1 MKKYILVIFT
11 ISIILSQYS
20 CKTKKSI
27 IASES
32 QYYTD
37 SIYSKHLSE
46 YRKHN
51 IYLPKGFDKSKEY
64 SIIYATDGNEKIEN
78 SAEKKILD
86 SLINNKLISP
96 VIYIASYSNNKNA
109 QETEDYYTKKTIY
122 SSYRSF
128 EYVEGSTVDPPN
140 ADLEARFKNHML
152 YFKDEFIPAIEKTLK
167 IKAMKSNRIFYG
179 YSNGAGFGINFLNKN
194 PGIINTFICFST
206 LGSNY
211 KNLTW
216 KKNIKY
222 PNLYIEYGNK
232 EANFFVREAESV
244 IKNYETTNSFY
255 EFQIFEGGHEKEK
268 WDIEL
273 AKTLV
278 KILK

>member
-1 MKKYILVIFT
+1 MKKSILIVFT
-11 ISIILSQYS
+11 ISIILNLYS
-20 CKTKKSI
+20 CKTKKAI
-27 IASES
+27 ITSES

-78 SAEKKILD
+78 NAEKRMLD
-86 SLINNKLISP
+86 SLINNKLIRP
-96 VIYIASYSNNKNA
+96 VIYVASHNNNKKA
-109 QETEDYYTKKTIY
+109 QEVVDYNTKKSFYDT
-122 SSYRSF
+122 YRTY
-128 EYVEGSTVDPPN
+128 EYTEFNVVDPPN

-152 YFKDEFIPAIEKTLK
+152 YFKDEFIPAIEATLQTGTK
-167 IKAMKSNRIFYG
+167 KVNRLFYG

-211 KNLTW
+211 KNLAW
-216 KKNIKY
+216 DEKIKY

-232 EANFFVREAESV
+232 EPVFFVRETESV
-244 IKNYETTNSFY
+244 IKNYEITNSFY
-255 EFQIFEGGHEKEK
+255 QFQTFEGGHEKEK